1 MKNPKSM
8 IMKIRLVATTVLT
21 LSLCVA
27 FVFILESCCCDP
39 EPVNNYQPQQQG
51 FFTITD
57 NSIYALNNELL
68 KIYTLDSGVIHFK
81 ASVALQR
88 NNQNDGKA
96 LSATGSTVIAGET
109 LYNAS
114 MHENQ
119 LQGTNVNYYSAC
131 DPIIFKNNFA
141 FTVSRSGSEC
151 YGYDELRVI
160 DISDPTSPNSVF
172 NLYLETPYSLAIDGD
187 VLFTIGGMN
196 GLKVFDI
203 QDPTKPTLIK
213 DYPDIDG
220 TYVSAESGIV
230 IVRNSNSLEQY
241 DYSDI
246 NDLKLLSTLSI
257 LQ

>member
-1 MKNPKSM
+1 MKNIRNT
-8 IMKIRLVATTVLT
+8 IMKLRLATTTVLT
-21 LSLCVA
+21 LSLCVT

-39 EPVNNYQPQQQG
+39 EPVNNYQPQQQV
-51 FFTITD
+51 FFTITG

-96 LSATGSTVIAGET
+96 LSAMGSTIIAGET

-114 MHENQ
+114 TYGSK
-119 LQGTNVNYYSAC
+119 LQGTSVNYYSAC
-131 DPIIFKNNFA
+131 DPIIFKNSFA
-141 FTVSRSGSEC
+141 FTISRSNSEC

-172 NLYLETPYSLAIDGD
+172 NLNIETPYGLAIDGD
-187 VLFTIGGMN
+187 VLFTISGMN
-196 GLKVFDI
+196 GFKVFNI
-203 QDPTKPTLIK
+203 QDPTNPSLIK
-213 DYPDIDG
+213 DYPDIEG
-220 TYVSAESGIV
+220 TYVSAERGIV
-230 IVRNSNSLEQY
+230 IVRNNNSLQQY

>member
-1 MKNPKSM
+1 M
-8 IMKIRLVATTVLT
+8 RLRLFGTTVLAF
-21 LSLCVA
+21 SLCVA
-27 FVFILESCCCDP
+27 FAFMLESCCCDP
-39 EPVNNYQPQQQG
+39 GPVNNYQPEQLG
-51 FFTITD
+51 FFTITG
-57 NSIYALNNELL
+57 NSIYALNNKLL

-81 ASVALQR
+81 TSVVLQGSS
-88 NNQNDGKA
+88 QNDGKA
-96 LSATGSTVIAGET
+96 LAATGSTVIAGET

-114 MHENQ
+114 LHDSQ

-141 FTVSRSGSEC
+141 FTISRSGSEC

-160 DISDPTSPNSVF
+160 DISDPASPNSVF
-172 NLYLETPYSLAIDGD
+172 NLNIETPYGLAIDND
-187 VLFTIGGMN
+187 MLFTIAGNN
-196 GLKVFDI
+196 GLKVFNI
-203 QDPTKPTLIK
+203 QDPANPTLIK

-230 IVRNSNSLEQY
+230 IVRNSNSLQQY

-257 LQ
+257 QQ